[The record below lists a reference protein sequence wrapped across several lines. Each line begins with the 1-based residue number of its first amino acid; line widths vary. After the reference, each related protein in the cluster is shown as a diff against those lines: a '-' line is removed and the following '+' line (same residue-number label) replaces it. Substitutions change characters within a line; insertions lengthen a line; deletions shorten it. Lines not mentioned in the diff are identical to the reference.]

1 MKVLLRNPPRELDV
15 EGPTDVSLLL
25 RRLDLSREAHLVIED
40 GTLVPNRKM
49 LGQDAVVEVRS
60 FMSGA
65 SR

>member
-25 RRLDLSREAHLVIED
+25 RRLDLRREAHLVIED
-40 GTLVPNRKM
+40 GTLVPNGKM